1 MKSALKKRRAPAK
14 RAAAATRAMY
24 AVMYDANDRSAEMER
39 RAGWVGL
46 AATVGWALAAY
57 FFLRHR

>member
-24 AVMYDANDRSAEMER
+24 AVMYDANDRSVEMER

-57 FFLRHR
+57 LFLRHR

>member
-24 AVMYDANDRSAEMER
+24 AVMYDANDRSAAMER

-57 FFLRHR
+57 LVLRNR